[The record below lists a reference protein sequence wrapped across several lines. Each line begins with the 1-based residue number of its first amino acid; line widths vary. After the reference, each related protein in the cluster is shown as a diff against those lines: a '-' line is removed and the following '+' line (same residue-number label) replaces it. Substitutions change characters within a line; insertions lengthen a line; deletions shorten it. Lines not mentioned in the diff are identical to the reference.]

1 MPTSDGLVLLSA
13 AGVGAVAVAVDLL
26 AVVLERAAVAGLPL
40 LLLFVVPSS
49 VVPGGLGDL
58 PFVLGALGWLGLL
71 LVEGSERVGRW
82 GTPMRSSVPG
92 GDDSSLGRVGRRI
105 GVAAVGMAV
114 VVPALVPGLDARLAG
129 GTGGGSGGDGGG
141 SSEAQTFNP
150 ITRLRDQLTLP
161 RPVPLLVYRTDDPE
175 PDYLRLTTLDV
186 WNGSGWSSSKLVVDR
201 RRGRVQAGIPT
212 PVGDRADHRVVH
224 VKIAPVEDH
233 LDVRWLPVP
242 FGPTRVD
249 VKGTWLWDAA
259 SQTVFSASSSTR
271 GLPPYTVTA
280 SRALPDR
287 DALALAQVS
296 GIDPAVR
303 KRYGAP
309 LKVAPDVQRLT
320 DKLVAG
326 KRTGY
331 DKALALQTF
340 FTDPR
345 NGFVY
350 DLTASQPA

>member
-1 MPTSDGLVLLSA
+1 MSSREQRTLAAGLAVALSTSALSPVFVDGHWFLRVLGAALVVAAAGLLGRRLGLPRPLQPLLGLLALGGYLAVGFAGATLDYGFVPTAGTVDALRGLVHQGRLDLGRYGPPVPTSDGLVLLSA

-186 WNGSGWSSSKLVVDR
+186 WNGSGWSSS
-201 RRGRVQAGIPT
+201 
-212 PVGDRADHRVVH
+212 
-224 VKIAPVEDH
+224 
-233 LDVRWLPVP
+233 
-242 FGPTRVD
+242 
-249 VKGTWLWDAA
+249 
-259 SQTVFSASSSTR
+259 
-271 GLPPYTVTA
+271 
-280 SRALPDR
+280 
-287 DALALAQVS
+287 
-296 GIDPAVR
+296 
-303 KRYGAP
+303 
-309 LKVAPDVQRLT
+309 
-320 DKLVAG
+320 
-326 KRTGY
+326 
-331 DKALALQTF
+331 
-340 FTDPR
+340 
-345 NGFVY
+345 
-350 DLTASQPA
+350 